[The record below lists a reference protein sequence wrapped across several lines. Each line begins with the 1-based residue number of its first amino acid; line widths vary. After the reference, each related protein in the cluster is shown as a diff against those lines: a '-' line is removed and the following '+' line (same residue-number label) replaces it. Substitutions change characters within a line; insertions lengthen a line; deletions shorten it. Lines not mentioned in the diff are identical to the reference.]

1 MQNRLATKHID
12 IRVKMAKM
20 TFRLEQMSEMSV
32 PRMPHN
38 IEAEQALIGAIFL
51 NNDAGRS
58 LVAVMLGSL
67 DGPA

>member
-1 MQNRLATKHID
+1 
-12 IRVKMAKM
+12 MAKM
-20 TFRLEQMSEMSV
+20 AFRLEQMSEMSV